1 MWEKLTVEQFIQL
14 YDIELSEQLNVVEKQ
29 QKMLAIVEGK
39 NEEDYD
45 NMKYRDMVDEYWTK
59 MAFFNNI
66 PECKAVDYIEV
77 GENRYKFCFELTEIT
92 AGQYIDINSFAGQI
106 MQLNKIAA
114 CFMLPMKGD
123 KYMEY
128 GSIPHEVV
136 AEDLLKARFVDVYG
150 CMLFF
155 WTLFQEL
162 INDTIISSKLKEETK
177 DSLLRLWKDGVGLV
191 QQKKSQSLKG

>member
-1 MWEKLTVEQFIQL
+1 
-14 YDIELSEQLNVVEKQ
+14 
-29 QKMLAIVEGK
+29 
-39 NEEDYD
+39 
-45 NMKYRDMVDEYWTK
+45 
-59 MAFFNNI
+59 
-66 PECKAVDYIEV
+66 
-77 GENRYKFCFELTEIT
+77 
-92 AGQYIDINSFAGQI
+92 
-106 MQLNKIAA
+106 
-114 CFMLPMKGD
+114 MLPMKGD